1 MIISIDAAKAFGR
14 IQHLLVIITL
24 RKLGV
29 VGNFLILMENIYN
42 KPTDIMAFKN
52 DTKQLCFPT
61 KT

>member
-42 KPTDIMAFKN
+42 KPTDIMAFEK